1 MLQMKKAALKSLE
14 NLSSAVEIPYVWQ
27 SMEELETKTNA
38 FVSHFLDERL
48 KVSKE
53 LGGGFFLPE
62 LLDRLMRTSE
72 SENMDDRELPEIE
85 KLELVKA
92 LDRQNEMLHLYPR
105 YVAMLLSLL
114 DETVKG
120 GEPEARVLELAS
132 GSGGLAIA
140 LAEEVKRK
148 NLAVSVTGSDIIPI
162 FIEEGNRLAAEK
174 KLPLRFRQLNAYD
187 LSELSAGS
195 FDLMVLSQSLH
206 HFTPG
211 QLAVMIAQSA
221 KYTKTAFVGIDGYR
235 SILLAGGVPLMASM
249 QGIASFALDGF
260 TSARK
265 FYSEPELAIIAEI
278 ATGKK
283 DHTITSSWPLSIL
296 TIRFDGV
303 KPDAPQ
309 FP

>member
-1 MLQMKKAALKSLE
+1 MLQMKKAALKALE
-14 NLSSAVEIPYVWQ
+14 NLRSAGEIPFVWQ

-195 FDLMVLSQSLH
+195 FDLMVL
-206 HFTPG
+206 F
-211 QLAVMIAQSA
+211 
-221 KYTKTAFVGIDGYR
+221 
-235 SILLAGGVPLMASM
+235 
-249 QGIASFALDGF
+249 
-260 TSARK
+260 
-265 FYSEPELAIIAEI
+265 
-278 ATGKK
+278 
-283 DHTITSSWPLSIL
+283 
-296 TIRFDGV
+296 
-303 KPDAPQ
+303 
-309 FP
+309 